1 MIESMLRYFKEDFL
15 MLKTAGYIF
24 MLIVSSIV
32 VYPVTF
38 IVYVICGIKYHL
50 IKLIKK

>member
-15 MLKTAGYIF
+15 MLKTAGYVV
-24 MLIVSSIV
+24 MLILSTVIIYPITFLVSV
-32 VYPVTF
+32 LY
-38 IVYVICGIKYHL
+38 GIKYHL